1 VGTDA
6 LVLLDERVTL
16 SPPFGAEPF
25 TVTVPVAEFPPVTEL
40 GDTVTPVNAAGLTV
54 NDAVLVTEP

>member
-1 VGTDA
+1 